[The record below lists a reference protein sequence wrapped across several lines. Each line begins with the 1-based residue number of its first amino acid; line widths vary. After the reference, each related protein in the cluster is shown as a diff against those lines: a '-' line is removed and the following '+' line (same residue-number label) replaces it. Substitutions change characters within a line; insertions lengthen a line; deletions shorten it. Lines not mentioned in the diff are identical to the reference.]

1 MLSGAVRILRSSWL
15 FEQIE
20 WSIEI
25 LSFSDLGV
33 SASYVTRLSQLGI
46 NEPLPVQEA
55 TIASALDG
63 RDICAMAPTG
73 SGKTL
78 AFSLPL
84 LEMLDPSNGGRP
96 SALVLV
102 PTRELAAQVCEVITS
117 LGGKGQHR
125 AVALYGGSG
134 YNTQFRALRRG
145 VDVIVACPG
154 RLEDLVARGDV
165 KLSKITRVVIDEADR
180 MADMGFLPAVTRIVD
195 MTSVDR
201 QVLLFSAT
209 MGKEVEQ
216 LVRSYQ
222 NNPIRYKIKAKL
234 DAPSDVEH
242 FFWKSDKSE
251 KINLTAQLSTRH
263 GRTLVFCKTKR
274 GADRVAHQLHM
285 QGVDAIAI
293 HGDRSQSQRERALAS
308 FSSGKFN
315 VLVAT
320 DVVARGIHVDG
331 LDCVVHFDPPQDATD
346 YVHRSGRT
354 GRAGSTG
361 SVISLVASDQVS
373 STKSIQKSLGLSL
386 GVSTPPSE
394 ISDSFSPSH
403 RSDRFVEPDEKSLGK
418 RSDSRSAPADRS
430 DRYGSR
436 SSSRTRAEVGR
447 ERSASGYDSPS
458 RRTNEPRSESAQ
470 RTDGPRDPHSATN
483 SSNSKTNQRK
493 GSSKTDQRKGSR
505 TRFSDRNRISSRSAS
520 SLGGSSRRAGARSA
534 ATRRVVDN

>member
-436 SSSRTRAEVGR
+436 SSSRTRH